1 MCKGNKR
8 KGILTP
14 HYICRIKMRVASIKR
29 LIRLPAC
36 LICLFAPFQ
45 PVAQNGPYSF
55 IHYGTEQGLSN
66 DHISWITRD
75 RPGFVWVGTISGLN
89 RFDGRRFRVFKHD
102 PESPNSLPG
111 DYISGL
117 KSGPDGFLWVSTNQ
131 GLCRLDPERL
141 RFEPVPL
148 PGDRDSAATDHL
160 VGPVAFDSK
169 GRAWVNGQKALYCID
184 LKAGKTLKF
193 RPAINPHGPYP
204 VYVDHY
210 DNIWL
215 MANSRVYRYDPLA
228 QHTVPYPDSLT
239 RVNVMHLAEDSKHN
253 VWVTT
258 WDKGLY
264 RYNRATDSLEQHVSG
279 VVLGLNRQILPDA
292 TPAGRPFFWVGGGL
306 SGLFLYFPDDHFKQE
321 MPYDYRDPFSHNGFY
336 TTCLFKDERSGD
348 VWIGTEIGL
357 EHYSPTAIRFGR
369 AIIPVEPDFGPFNL
383 VSGAVQDNTDPTGQR
398 YFIGVWAN
406 NFFAWDRR
414 TNRFKRY
421 RTGRELP
428 VMSQEVFYIMQ
439 DRDGYLWLT
448 LAGAIARFDPRSGKT
463 EHLKPR
469 FRQPKRAN
477 KILSAVQDRNGGIW
491 FGANAD
497 GLFRFNPLT
506 RQAER
511 APLPDEAA
519 FQPSGDLFVHSLAA
533 DSSGHIWMATNKG
546 LTRYNPFANTARR
559 IHIPGKPD
567 DYDCTGVTVSRNG
580 NIWCTAANWLI
591 ELDTN
596 GQALQIFRP
605 EQGILG
611 TRAVFI
617 VEDHLGNIWF
627 NSDYLLHCLDTRNK
641 TFSHYGLADG
651 LFSNAPT
658 DGLSIL
664 PSGEII
670 VGFQNAF
677 NYFNPIS
684 LRRNATPPPVVI
696 TAVKVLNRQHPPGEP
711 LVLRPGETML
721 TVEFAALNF
730 SQPERNRYAY
740 KLEGF
745 DSDWNYT
752 DRPVAIYTNLGG
764 GRHLL
769 RLKACNNDGVWNETG
784 ATLEFR
790 VIPPFYERW
799 YFYLGLILL
808 GAAVTYIIARYRFLQ
823 RRRLDVFRQ
832 RLARDLHDEMGST
845 LSSIRFFSDFAQTQ
859 VAGAKPE
866 ALPVLQRISQSATTL
881 SESMQDII
889 WAMKNRQDH
898 LEDVA
903 SRMTE
908 FGLRLLEARGIRFKT
923 RIDEHFP
930 VKRLAPEQRRNLYLI
945 FKEAVNNAAKYAQCS
960 EVELVFGAANG
971 ILTLEINDNG
981 QGFDPGSKEAGNG
994 LYNMRQRAAEIGGKL
1009 EIISA
1014 PGKGTRVTFRVKVH

>member
-1 MCKGNKR
+1 MRR
-8 KGILTP
+8 K
-14 HYICRIKMRVASIKR
+14 
-29 LIRLPAC
+29 
-36 LICLFAPFQ
+36 CLFSLFCWCVWLSGAGIQ
-45 PVAQNGPYSF
+45 LSAQNGPYSF

-66 DHISWITRD
+66 DHISYVVRD

-102 PESPNSLPG
+102 PQASNSLPG

-117 KSGPDGFLWVSTNQ
+117 KAGPDGWLWVSTNQ

-141 RFEPVPL
+141 HFEPVLL
-148 PGDRDSAATDHL
+148 PGDRDSAANDHL
-160 VGPVAFDSK
+160 VGPVGFDSR
-169 GRAWVNGQKALYCID
+169 GRAWVNGKKALYCID
-184 LKAGKTLKF
+184 LKAGKTLKYQ
-193 RPAINPHGPYP
+193 PAIGNYGPFP
-204 VYVDHY
+204 VLIDHY
-210 DNIWL
+210 DKIWIT
-215 MANSRVYRYDPLA
+215 ANTRLYRFDPDA
-228 QHTVPYPDSLT
+228 RRTYAYPDSVSSLT
-239 RVNVMHLAEDSKHN
+239 AMQVVEDHRHDI
-253 VWVTT
+253 WLTT
-258 WDKGLY
+258 WDKGMY
-264 RYNRATDSLEQHVSG
+264 RYNRTADSLEQHVSG
-279 VVLGLNRQILPDA
+279 PALGLNRQILPDL

-306 SGLFLYFPDDHFKQE
+306 SGLFLYFPDNHLRQD

-336 TTCLFKDERSGD
+336 TTCFFKDERTGD

-383 VSGAVQDNTDPTGQR
+383 VSGAVQDNTDPGGRR

-406 NFFAWDRR
+406 NFFAWDRH

-421 RTGRELP
+421 RTGHELP
-428 VMSQEVFYIMQ
+428 VMSQEVFSIIQ
-439 DRDGYLWLT
+439 DREGYLWLT
-448 LAGAIARFDPRSGKT
+448 LTGAIARYDPRNGKT
-463 EHLKPR
+463 MHQKPR
-469 FRQPKRAN
+469 FRKPERAN
-477 KILSAVQDRNGGIW
+477 KILAAVQDRNGGIW
-491 FGANAD
+491 FGANVD
-497 GLFRFNPLT
+497 GLFRLNPRT
-506 RQAER
+506 QQAER
-511 APLPDEAA
+511 VPLPDEVT
-519 FQPSGDLFVHSLAA
+519 FQPTGDLFVHTLAA
-533 DSSGHIWMATNKG
+533 DSSGRIWMGTNKG
-546 LTRYNPFANTARR
+546 LTRYDPLGKTARR
-559 IHIPGKPD
+559 FLIPGKPD
-567 DYDCTGVTVSRNG
+567 PYDCIGVTISRNG
-580 NIWCTAANWLI
+580 HIWCTVSNWLI
-591 ELDTN
+591 ELDTA
-596 GQALQIFRP
+596 GKVLQTFRP
-605 EQGILG
+605 EQGIRC
-611 TRAVFI
+611 TRGVFI
-617 VEDHLGNIWF
+617 VEDHSGNIWF
-627 NSDYLLHCLDTRNK
+627 NSDYLLHCLDIRSK

-664 PSGEII
+664 PNGEII

-677 NYFNPIS
+677 NYFNPAS

-696 TAVKVLNRQHPPGEP
+696 TSVKILDREHPPGEP

-745 DSDWNYT
+745 DPDWNYT
-752 DRPVAIYTNLGG
+752 DRPVAIYTNLDGG
-764 GRHLL
+764 EYILH
-769 RLKACNNDGVWNETG
+769 LKACNNDGVWNETG
-784 ATLEFR
+784 TTLEFR
-790 VIPPFYERW
+790 VIPPIYERW
-799 YFYLGLILL
+799 YFYLALILL
-808 GAAVTYIIARYRFLQ
+808 GAGITYAIARYRYLQ

-866 ALPVLQRISQSATTL
+866 ALPVLQRISQSATAL

-898 LEDVA
+898 LEDIA

-923 RIDEHFP
+923 RIDERFP

-945 FKEAVNNAAKYAQCS
+945 FKEAVNNAAKYAGCS
-960 EVELVFGAANG
+960 EVELVFHTANG

-981 QGFDPGSKEAGNG
+981 QGFDPDSKEAGNG
-994 LYNMRQRAAEIGGKL
+994 LYNMRQRAAEIGGRL

-1014 PGKGTRVTFRVKVH
+1014 PGKGTRVVLRVKLI